1 MKTNQQ
7 NTNWWLDAGM
17 GVGYLFCFS
26 LDFTGLIGH
35 ELLGILV
42 GGLAFVHL
50 MIHVHWVTAVG
61 KRFFKGTNA
70 RNRWYFLID
79 LSLFLGFAA
88 ITGTG
93 LVISSFLN
101 LNLPNYDLWRVIH
114 IGSAVLT
121 LGVLVVKINLHRH
134 WIINVGHKIFGR
146 RAPQP
151 SRSPQPVPVLVPVPV
166 DQRRIDRRQFLGM
179 MGVVGVGSALAV
191 SNLLSE
197 STLRKVN
204 AVTAETGSESL
215 SASASQAVT
224 ATQNTAAEES
234 VASSA
239 AQVSTETVEPMVT
252 ENPQPTATV
261 IPSQAAANCQVRC
274 PRGCSFP
281 GHCRRYTDQN
291 GNGYCDLGECL

>member
-1 MKTNQQ
+1 MKTKKQ

-17 GVGYLFCFS
+17 MLGYLFCFG

-35 ELLGILV
+35 EVLGILV
-42 GGLAFVHL
+42 GGLAFFHL
-50 MIHVHWVTAVG
+50 SIHMNWITAVG
-61 KRFFKGTNA
+61 KRFFKGTNG
-70 RNRWYFLID
+70 RNRWYLLID
-79 LSLFLGFAA
+79 LSLFLGFAT
-88 ITGTG
+88 ILGTG

-101 LNLPNYDLWRVIH
+101 LNLGNYGLWRGIH

-121 LGVLVVKINLHRH
+121 LGVLIVKINLHRN
-134 WIINVGHKIFGR
+134 WIINGAHKIFGR
-146 RAPQP
+146 RASQP
-151 SRSPQPVPVLVPVPV
+151 TRNPVPVPV
-166 DQRRIDRRQFLGM
+166 PVTVDTRQIDRRKFLGM

-204 AVTAETGSESL
+204 AVTGEASSETL
-215 SASASQAVT
+215 SALATQTVT
-224 ATQNTAAEES
+224 PTQNTVTEEAVSSNAAT
-234 VASSA
+234 
-239 AQVSTETVEPMVT
+239 VSTETVEPILT
-252 ENPQPTATV
+252 ETSQPTATV
-261 IPSQAAANCQVRC
+261 IPQQAAANCQVRC